1 MKICLFFILLF
12 FSVSPVFGQL
22 KFMER
27 YEQVSAPFDPIF
39 EIMRIPDGLVSFRTY
54 QARNLTASRV
64 FQYFRSDMNLGSTG
78 MIELEIRN
86 GFDMIGYDT
95 DGWML
100 YVLFS
105 RGFNTGAEKYILE
118 IDLQTNQGLEY
129 GALNL
134 LPLELVEFLV
144 VDRKAIFMGNAEG
157 RPALQILNLEDKS
170 LHTVQGI
177 YGNNTQVLQIR
188 KLKELDALEV
198 VVSRR
203 GQYKNRETSV
213 LTFDMLGN
221 LVREVKIDNFGDQG
235 EEILDG
241 FLLADKNYQQ
251 VMIGGFGTAV
261 RNSCQGMYILE
272 INEFG
277 EYEAKFYT
285 LEDFPNFYN
294 YLPEKRKV
302 KQDQLVLKDIERGKT
317 PIIRNTFSIRDVRET
332 DDSFYIYF
340 DQVNITT
347 SRGNGR
353 VAPPFQNSPYR
364 YDRVSRMGYAPYYM
378 DPLLGP
384 NLSTPLYSVYTEYR
398 YQSSH
403 FMKVAK
409 TGQVIWDNSASYGDL
424 ITAYPEPFGE
434 ISIVGDDLFHLYASN
449 EEILL
454 SFFRNGE
461 KVAENLAFPISLP
474 DETAKIQSTDP
485 ESLRLVHW
493 YDRYFLLTG
502 KQSVKYQNGQ
512 GQAEV
517 KDVVFMSK
525 ILVDGDLYTPEAA
538 KEKEG
543 DKKEEEVKERIVPVF
558 HLYDFR

>member
-1 MKICLFFILLF
+1 MKIRLFFLLLI

-54 QARNLTASRV
+54 QARNLTSSRV
-64 FQYFRSDMNLGSTG
+64 FQYFKSDLSLKSNGL
-78 MIELEIRN
+78 IELGIRN
-86 GFDMIGYDT
+86 GFEMIGYDT

-100 YVLFS
+100 YILLS
-105 RGFNTGAEKYILE
+105 RGLNTGAEKYILE
-118 IDLQTNQGLEY
+118 IDLQTNQGVEY
-129 GALNL
+129 AAQNL
-134 LPLELVEFLV
+134 LPLELIEFLV

-157 RPALQILNLEDKS
+157 RPALQILDLEDKS
-170 LHTVQGI
+170 LQTVQGI

-213 LTFDMLGN
+213 LTFDMVGN

-235 EEILDG
+235 QEILDG
-241 FLLADKNYQQ
+241 FLLADKDYQQ

-277 EYEAKFYT
+277 EYQTKFYT

-294 YLPEKRKV
+294 YLPENRKN

-317 PIIRNTFSIRDVRET
+317 PIIKNTYSVRDVRET
-332 DDSFYIYF
+332 EDSFFIYF

-364 YDRVSRMGYAPYYM
+364 YDRVNRMGYAPYYM

-384 NLSTPLYSVYTEYR
+384 NMTTPLYSVYTEYR

-403 FMKVAK
+403 FIKVAK
-409 TGQVIWDNSASYGDL
+409 TGQVIWDNSATYGDL

-434 ISIVGDDLFHLYASN
+434 IAVVGEDLFHLYASN

-461 KVAENLAFPISLP
+461 KVVENLAFPLSLP

-502 KQSVKYQNGQ
+502 LQSVKYQNAQ

-517 KDVVFMSK
+517 KDVFFMSK
-525 ILVDGDLYTPEAA
+525 ILVDGDLYQPA
-538 KEKEG
+538 
-543 DKKEEEVKERIVPVF
+543 EVR
-558 HLYDFR
+558 D

>member
-1 MKICLFFILLF
+1 MKIRLFFILLA
-12 FSVSPVFGQL
+12 FSVTPVFGQL

-78 MIELEIRN
+78 MIELGIRT

-95 DGWML
+95 DGWKL
-100 YVLFS
+100 YVLLS

-129 GALNL
+129 AAENL

-144 VDRKAIFMGNAEG
+144 VDRKAVFMGNAEG
-157 RPALQILNLEDKS
+157 RPALQILNIEDKT
-170 LHTVQGI
+170 LRTVQGI

-188 KLKELDALEV
+188 KVKELEALEV

-213 LTFDMLGN
+213 LTFDMSGN

-235 EEILDG
+235 QEILDG

-277 EYEAKFYT
+277 EYETKFYT
-285 LEDFPNFYN
+285 LDDFPNFYN
-294 YLPEKRKV
+294 YLPEKRKL

-317 PIIRNTFSIRDVRET
+317 PSMKNTYSIRDVRET
-332 DDSFYIYF
+332 EDFFYIYF

-353 VAPPFQNSPYR
+353 VSTPFQNTPYR
-364 YDRVSRMGYAPYYM
+364 YDRVNRMGYAPYYM
-378 DPLLGP
+378 DPLLSP
-384 NLSTPLYSVYTEYR
+384 TMSVPLYSVYTEYR

-424 ITAYPEPFGE
+424 TTAYPEPFGE
-434 ISIVGDDLFHLYASN
+434 IAVVGEDLFHLYASN

-461 KVAENLAFPISLP
+461 KVAENLVFPISLP
-474 DETAKIQSTDP
+474 DETVKIQSTDP
-485 ESLRLVHW
+485 ASLRLVHW

-502 KQSVKYQNGQ
+502 LQSVKYQNGQ
-512 GQAEV
+512 GQAET
-517 KDVVFMSK
+517 KDVFFMSK
-525 ILVDGDLYTPEAA
+525 ILVEGDLYTPEAA

-543 DKKEEEVKERIVPVF
+543 DTKKEEVKDRKVPVF

>member
-1 MKICLFFILLF
+1 MKTRFFSILLF
-12 FSVSPVFGQL
+12 FSTLPAFGQL

-54 QARNLTASRV
+54 QVKNLTSSRV
-64 FQYFRSDMNLGSTG
+64 FQFFRSDLNLDSKGL
-78 MIELEIRN
+78 IELAIRN
-86 GFDMIGYDT
+86 GFEMIGYDT

-100 YVLFS
+100 YVLLS
-105 RGFNTGAEKYILE
+105 RGFNTGADKYILA
-118 IDLQTNQGLEY
+118 IDLQTNQGVEY
-129 GALNL
+129 AAENL

-170 LHTVQGI
+170 LQTVQGI

-188 KLKELDALEV
+188 KLKELEALEV
-198 VVSRR
+198 VVSRK

-213 LTFDMLGN
+213 LTFDMAGN

-235 EEILDG
+235 QEILDG
-241 FLLADKNYQQ
+241 YLLADKDYQQ

-277 EYEAKFYT
+277 EYQTKFYT

-294 YLPEKRKV
+294 YLPENRKI

-317 PIIRNTFSIRDVRET
+317 PSIKNTYSIRDVRET
-332 DDSFYIYF
+332 DDSFFIYF

-364 YDRVSRMGYAPYYM
+364 YDRVNRMGYAPYYM
-378 DPLLGP
+378 DPLLGL
-384 NLSTPLYSVYTEYR
+384 NMATPLYSVYTEYR
-398 YQSSH
+398 YQSAH

-409 TGQVIWDNSASYGDL
+409 TGQVIWDNSATYGDL

-434 ISIVGDDLFHLYASN
+434 IAVVGEDLFHLYASN

-454 SFFRNGE
+454 SFFRKGE
-461 KVAENLAFPISLP
+461 KIVENLAFQLTIPAE
-474 DETAKIQSTDP
+474 DAKIQSTDP

-502 KQSVKYQNGQ
+502 TQSVKYQNDQ
-512 GQAEV
+512 GQAEM
-517 KDVVFMSK
+517 KDVFFMSK
-525 ILVDGDLYTPEAA
+525 ILVDGDLYKPT
-538 KEKEG
+538 
-543 DKKEEEVKERIVPVF
+543 EVR
-558 HLYDFR
+558 D

>member
-1 MKICLFFILLF
+1 MISQNDCQYLPKAKKNHMKIRLFFLLLI

-54 QARNLTASRV
+54 QARNLTSSRV
-64 FQYFRSDMNLGSTG
+64 FQYFKSDLSLKSNGL
-78 MIELEIRN
+78 IELGIRN
-86 GFDMIGYDT
+86 GFEMIGYDT

-100 YVLFS
+100 YVLLS

-118 IDLQTNQGLEY
+118 IDLQTNQGVEY
-129 GALNL
+129 AAQNL
-134 LPLELVEFLV
+134 LPLELIEFLV

-157 RPALQILNLEDKS
+157 RPALQILDLEDKS
-170 LHTVQGI
+170 LQTVQGI

-213 LTFDMLGN
+213 LTFDMVGN

-235 EEILDG
+235 QEILDG
-241 FLLADKNYQQ
+241 FLLADKDYQQ

-277 EYEAKFYT
+277 EYQTKFYT

-294 YLPEKRKV
+294 YLPENRKN

-317 PIIRNTFSIRDVRET
+317 PIIKNTYSVRDVRET
-332 DDSFYIYF
+332 EDSFFIYF

-364 YDRVSRMGYAPYYM
+364 YDRVNRMGYAPYYM

-384 NLSTPLYSVYTEYR
+384 NMTTPLYSVYTEYR

-403 FMKVAK
+403 FIKVAK
-409 TGQVIWDNSASYGDL
+409 TGQVIWDNSATYGDL

-434 ISIVGDDLFHLYASN
+434 IAVVGEDLFHLYASN

-454 SFFRNGE
+454 SFFRKGE
-461 KVAENLAFPISLP
+461 KMVENLAFSLSLP
-474 DETAKIQSTDP
+474 DETAKIQNTDP

-502 KQSVKYQNGQ
+502 TQSVKYQNAQ
-512 GQAEV
+512 GQVEM
-517 KDVVFMSK
+517 KDVFFMSK
-525 ILVDGDLYTPEAA
+525 ILVDGDLYQPA
-538 KEKEG
+538 
-543 DKKEEEVKERIVPVF
+543 EVR
-558 HLYDFR
+558 D